1 VSQKLVGVRI
11 DGEPLGMWLEDF
23 WPVVDEGTGEQIGRL
38 TSASYSPRLEF
49 NMGYAWVPIEKAAEG
64 TRIGITSPE
73 GPMTAT
79 VTPLPF
85 LDTKKEIPAKS

>member
-1 VSQKLVGVRI
+1 
-11 DGEPLGMWLEDF
+11 
-23 WPVVDEGTGEQIGRL
+23 
-38 TSASYSPRLEF
+38 
-49 NMGYAWVPIEKAAEG
+49 MGYAWVPIEKAAEG